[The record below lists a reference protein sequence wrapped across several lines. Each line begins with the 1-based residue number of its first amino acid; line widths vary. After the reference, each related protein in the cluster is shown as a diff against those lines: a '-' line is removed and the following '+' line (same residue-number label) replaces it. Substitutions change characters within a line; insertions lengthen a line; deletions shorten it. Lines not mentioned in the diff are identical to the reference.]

1 MGHWHPSA
9 ENTSAEHT
17 SLWIEEAHQ
26 LLINLGPRV
35 PPLGVCNILH
45 LCANRYHGHLAILHT
60 DVIAAYTRHGKATV
74 IVVVLSYV
82 PRVLTPSTVSG
93 HHHGQQSRLL
103 DQNTEGK
110 GAVLADTEPL
120 FLNPTWG
127 DVTITLESASF
138 LLP

>member
-26 LLINLGPRV
+26 LLIHPGPRA
-35 PPLGVCNILH
+35 PPLGVCNTLH

-60 DVIAAYTRHGKATV
+60 DVIAGYMRHGRATV
-74 IVVVLSYV
+74 IVALLSYV

-93 HHHGQQSRLL
+93 HHQSRLL

-110 GAVLADTEPL
+110 GAVPADTEPL
-120 FLNPTWG
+120 FLNPAWG
-127 DVTITLESASF
+127 GWTMS
-138 LLP
+138 LLR